1 MKIQTE
7 QKRKETKTMISL
19 VKKISDEIKGL
30 DKTNSN
36 YQTKYQTLFAV
47 REDII
52 HSMLK

>member
-1 MKIQTE
+1 MKIKTVQE
-7 QKRKETKTMISL
+7 KNETKTMIAL
-19 VKKISDEIKGL
+19 IKKISDEIKGL

-36 YQTKYQTLFAV
+36 YQTKYQTLFAI